1 MACPIE
7 YRPIWCLKISSQFSC
22 VPLRLGPEI
31 RGTKLNRVRKVMK
44 RKLVTGLLCCYH
56 MVSVELWMDKTSH
69 NFLNWY
75 RLTQYISIN
84 ITMAPPPPGSLLL
97 STAIITVKME
107 RFTDFSSVYMS
118 WTVVRGR
125 RQSHQMLV
133 KMNVDSSAL
142 LSDDG
147 NYEFIFQSCNSA

>member
-1 MACPIE
+1 
-7 YRPIWCLKISSQFSC
+7 
-22 VPLRLGPEI
+22 
-31 RGTKLNRVRKVMK
+31 
-44 RKLVTGLLCCYH
+44 
-56 MVSVELWMDKTSH
+56 
-69 NFLNWY
+69 
-75 RLTQYISIN
+75 
-84 ITMAPPPPGSLLL
+84 MAPPPPGSLLL
-97 STAIITVKME
+97 STAIITVKMK